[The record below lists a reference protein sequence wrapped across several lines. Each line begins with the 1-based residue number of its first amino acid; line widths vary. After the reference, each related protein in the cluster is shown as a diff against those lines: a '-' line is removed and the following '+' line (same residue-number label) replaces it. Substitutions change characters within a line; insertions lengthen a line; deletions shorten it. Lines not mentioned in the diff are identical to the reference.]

1 MLVQSDPTIFNNKF
15 ESLTLTLER
24 SQHQKF
30 LHHQIWHHVLRSSYK
45 TIIHNNTADLLNSF
59 LSPSP
64 PTCAS
69 CSPPD

>member
-15 ESLTLTLER
+15 VSLTLTLER
-24 SQHQKF
+24 SQHQKY
-30 LHHQIWHHVLRSSYK
+30 HHQTWYHALRSSYK
-45 TIIHNNTADLLNSF
+45 TIIHNNTSDLLHSF

>member
-30 LHHQIWHHVLRSSYK
+30 HHQIWHHALRSSYK
-45 TIIHNNTADLLNSF
+45 TIICNNTADLVNSF
-59 LSPSP
+59 LSPSS

-69 CSPPD
+69 CSRPD